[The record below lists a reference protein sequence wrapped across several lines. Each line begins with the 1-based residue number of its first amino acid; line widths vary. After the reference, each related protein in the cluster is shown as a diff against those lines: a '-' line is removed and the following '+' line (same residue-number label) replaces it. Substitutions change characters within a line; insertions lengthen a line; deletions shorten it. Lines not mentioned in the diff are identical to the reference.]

1 MKATEKEI
9 EDLEELQMLNR
20 ILVALLGIPALAY
33 IYYVGGPFL
42 LLFTNIIVGIA
53 LYEFYNMA
61 ILSGKKCYKIFGILS
76 GLAIVNYTYMKEI
89 CGLSYDTFQLLIPI
103 TLILMAYRVLKNRV
117 ENSSSEIGITILGII
132 YVALFFSNI
141 LRISTLPNGG
151 KWLLALQVLVW
162 ICDSFAYFTGRAIG
176 RKFFKRGFSE
186 ISPKKSIEGALGGT
200 FFTVVSLYFIERYF
214 SLFENGVSPIM
225 IILLGVTLSIFIQVG
240 DLAESMFKREFK
252 IKDSGRILGEHGGI
266 LDRFDS
272 LIFVLPVA
280 YIFLSHLIGK

>member
-1 MKATEKEI
+1 MKATQRER
-9 EDLEELQMLNR
+9 EDLEELKMLNR

-33 IYYVGGPFL
+33 IYYTGGPFL

-61 ILSGKKCYKIFGILS
+61 ILSGKKCYKTFGIIS
-76 GLAIVNYTYMKEI
+76 GLIIVNHTYMKEI
-89 CGLSYDTFQLLIPI
+89 CGFSYDTFQLLIPI
-103 TLILMAYRVLKNRV
+103 TLVLMAYRVVKNRV
-117 ENSSSEIGITILGII
+117 ENSSSEIGLTLLALI

-141 LRISTLPNGG
+141 LKISTLPNGG
-151 KWLLALQVLVW
+151 KWLLTLQVLVW

-176 RKFFKRGFSE
+176 KKFFKGGLSE

-200 FFTVVSLYFIERYF
+200 FFTVIALFFIERQF

-252 IKDSGRILGEHGGI
+252 IKDSGKILGEHGGI

-280 YIFLSHLIGK
+280 YLFLSNFIR